1 LPDRIPRVLLHGVHV
16 PDNNTPGDYDART
29 SQRPAGT
36 TRAPCPASIWR
47 AAASSI
53 LAQHTVVNV
62 LDDARAVSVHML
74 HEGHARAT
82 DRMGCIG
89 VVPTMVYTGVK
100 AHKAGRTSCM
110 GPRQCDDTA
119 RRTRTHW
126 RLRGHA

>member
-1 LPDRIPRVLLHGVHV
+1 MAVDRQRAMRVPASVLPDRIPRVLLHGVHV

-62 LDDARAVSVHML
+62 LDDARA
-74 HEGHARAT
+74 
-82 DRMGCIG
+82 
-89 VVPTMVYTGVK
+89 
-100 AHKAGRTSCM
+100 
-110 GPRQCDDTA
+110 RQCPYA
-119 RRTRTHW
+119 SRRPRSCY
-126 RLRGHA
+126 